1 MVLAG
6 SHPQVMA
13 GQTCQFESLGRIQAV
28 REWASNYLASY
39 RKTQA
44 TKIPKS
50 KRDSGQKA
58 RIVALIKRRA
68 MNLRRGEYTS
78 LEAYRENLIQ
88 SEKDR
93 K

>member
-1 MVLAG
+1 LALAG
-6 SHPQVMA
+6 SQFQVMV
-13 GQTCQFESLGRIQAV
+13 GQTYQFESLGQIQV
-28 REWASNYLASY
+28 VSEWASNYLASY

-50 KRDSGQKA
+50 KRDSAQKS

-78 LEAYRENLIQ
+78 LEAYRDNLIQ